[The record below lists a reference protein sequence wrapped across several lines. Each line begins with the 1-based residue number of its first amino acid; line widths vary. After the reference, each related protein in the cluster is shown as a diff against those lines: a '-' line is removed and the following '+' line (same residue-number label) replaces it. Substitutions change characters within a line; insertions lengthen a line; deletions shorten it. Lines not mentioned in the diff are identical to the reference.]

1 MFIFLLSLIS
11 GALTVFAPC
20 ALPMLPIVVGGSLK
34 DSQNPKKRALIVS
47 ASLGLSVLTFSLLI
61 KFSTLL
67 IGIDA
72 SFWAKVSGL
81 IIFTLGIINLFPELW
96 MTISARL
103 KLISTSEG
111 RLTRSYQ
118 SKSRLEPILTGFA
131 LGPVFSSCNPI
142 YLFIISII
150 LPSNLAV
157 GILNLSSYCFGLSL
171 MILLI
176 SLGGQKVIAKLKWA
190 ANPKSLFRRILAIS
204 FVVIGVLIF
213 TGFDKKIETWML
225 KHNNFFTS
233 YIKLEQS
240 LLPR

>member
-1 MFIFLLSLIS
+1 M
-11 GALTVFAPC
+11 
-20 ALPMLPIVVGGSLK
+20 
-34 DSQNPKKRALIVS
+34 
-47 ASLGLSVLTFSLLI
+47 LTFSLLI

-111 RLTRSYQ
+111 RLTESYQ

-190 ANPKSLFRRILAIS
+190 ANPKVYS
-204 FVVIGVLIF
+204 
-213 TGFDKKIETWML
+213 EE
-225 KHNNFFTS
+225 
-233 YIKLEQS
+233 Y
-240 LLPR
+240 